1 LADQLARPELT
12 DAQKAEE
19 GRKLIDLARLQKD
32 DALAAELT
40 AVLMLH
46 EKKPEAA
53 EAACLAAQKLGRRS
67 PELLLDLASALL
79 RAGQADGYE
88 RTMWKLLS
96 DFPGF
101 DAGYVSLYQHHL
113 ARASAAS
120 AVKVVNTWLQARP
133 ASIGA
138 RLLKAGLYMQ
148 VNQMADAERLLLACF
163 RDQPHSARV
172 VSGLRQYFA
181 QCNRK
186 ADLIALL
193 EQERR
198 QRPHNRVVVGELVW
212 LYVADGRTAQAQA
225 ALDAMRKAV
234 ESDGELLYY
243 AAHLYERVDRKAVT
257 EEVLSQV
264 LKLDPAHPA
273 ANNDLGYLWADEGRN
288 LDEAETLIR
297 AATASEPD
305 NAAFLDS
312 LGWLQYK
319 RGRFDQ
325 ALRSLQQAL
334 VRSSLPDPVV
344 LDHLGDTL
352 YRLNQ
357 AGEAART
364 WQQSLQRLEAAD
376 PERLDLKLLKEQ
388 LVGKLKSH
396 ERGERVKVA
405 PLGAQTRDNQAKG

>member
-1 LADQLARPELT
+1 
-12 DAQKAEE
+12 
-19 GRKLIDLARLQKD
+19 
-32 DALAAELT
+32 
-40 AVLMLH
+40 
-46 EKKPEAA
+46 
-53 EAACLAAQKLGRRS
+53 
-67 PELLLDLASALL
+67 
-79 RAGQADGYE
+79 
-88 RTMWKLLS
+88 
-96 DFPGF
+96 
-101 DAGYVSLYQHHL
+101 
-113 ARASAAS
+113 
-120 AVKVVNTWLQARP
+120 
-133 ASIGA
+133 
-138 RLLKAGLYMQ
+138 MQ